1 MFVHLLQAIVIAVLF
16 MFPFVYDVNDFTT
29 NHKTANICAT
39 VDSALMKYYSQ
50 TGILPQKLDA
60 ETLKKLGL
68 DEKSAEGMTYEK
80 LEDRKFVLSYEDA
93 KDNVNESIH
102 SRTLLPVNVNTS
114 FGEIKEIYHFI
125 EVDET
130 PNQKVTVTVTYPD
143 GSVIIIDE
151 GHKMEV
157 PAKSQFE
164 VTIVPDEGW
173 VAGSPNVSKG
183 SVIKD
188 LAITVSPAEIK
199 TFDLSVENCVNQD
212 VLIKVEDIN
221 NGNTFNISQNQSVDV
236 GYGTKF
242 SLLSITPIAGY
253 KAGSITPSNGVVNA
267 NTVIKV
273 VDAVKNNDCNV
284 SVENVKNQIITC
296 YIYDSN
302 QNDRLIT
309 LTNGDSY
316 TVGYNSRYEVKIEP
330 FKDFTAGTLNVA
342 AKGNVVSDM
351 TITATPAEKDEPP
364 APPEEDIGD
373 GWVPIRPVY
382 YTPGYSGHGTP
393 LDKDQWFN
401 YDKGVGQ
408 YWGEGEGY
416 RLMIKIPKGV
426 NKILFCGSSPST
438 PEDIIT
444 LTVFHPSY
452 APINGWLSADHMNFW
467 FIYGQGF
474 RGLYTKEANNI
485 NLEHHHRDNYKKYYN
500 TLPGNVA
507 EGRYVMYSLIQV
519 VPEAC
524 YIIAVNTSPWSWFL
538 HGFYYNR
545 KYQHIPAGVVDLLT
559 DVPAN
564 EIPDSLK

>member
-1 MFVHLLQAIVIAVLF
+1 
-16 MFPFVYDVNDFTT
+16 
-29 NHKTANICAT
+29 
-39 VDSALMKYYSQ
+39 MKYYSQ

-253 KAGSITPSNGVVNA
+253 KAGSIIPSNGVVNA

-284 SVENVKNQIITC
+284 SVENVKNTFC
-296 YIYDSN
+296 
-302 QNDRLIT
+302 
-309 LTNGDSY
+309 
-316 TVGYNSRYEVKIEP
+316 
-330 FKDFTAGTLNVA
+330 
-342 AKGNVVSDM
+342 
-351 TITATPAEKDEPP
+351 
-364 APPEEDIGD
+364 
-373 GWVPIRPVY
+373 
-382 YTPGYSGHGTP
+382 
-393 LDKDQWFN
+393 
-401 YDKGVGQ
+401 
-408 YWGEGEGY
+408 
-416 RLMIKIPKGV
+416 
-426 NKILFCGSSPST
+426 IL
-438 PEDIIT
+438 
-444 LTVFHPSY
+444 L
-452 APINGWLSADHMNFW
+452 
-467 FIYGQGF
+467 
-474 RGLYTKEANNI
+474 
-485 NLEHHHRDNYKKYYN
+485 
-500 TLPGNVA
+500 
-507 EGRYVMYSLIQV
+507 
-519 VPEAC
+519 
-524 YIIAVNTSPWSWFL
+524 
-538 HGFYYNR
+538 
-545 KYQHIPAGVVDLLT
+545 
-559 DVPAN
+559 
-564 EIPDSLK
+564 